1 MPVGQHNF
9 HLFYTQTLISNIM
22 ELIIR
27 ECVVMRSEHLKLFSP
42 LCLCIPRNKSLNVPV
57 DNDDGT

>member
-27 ECVVMRSEHLKLFSP
+27 ECVVMRSENLKIFS
-42 LCLCIPRNKSLNVPV
+42 LRYKEDILLYVYSKKQVSKC
-57 DNDDGT
+57 T

>member
-27 ECVVMRSEHLKLFSP
+27 ECVVMRSEHLKLFLP
-42 LCLCIPRNKSLNVPV
+42 ARYKEDSLLYDYVFHE
-57 DNDDGT
+57 TSL

>member
-27 ECVVMRSEHLKLFSP
+27 ECVVMRSEHLKLFLP
-42 LCLCIPRNKSLNVPV
+42 ALKEEYLLYVYVFHETSL
-57 DNDDGT
+57 